1 MGYRAHTIPTLGLP
15 DSMLLS
21 VLRPGAAMALP
32 GPSAIYGMLRRVGE
46 ESERILSNLPSVDVQ
61 IVAADIHTVPKFC
74 ERLNVMYTP
83 HKASPCTCRAVEV
96 IAEVSRKGIGKPL
109 AMNPVKVVEEEKEKR
124 EDRPP
129 AERKR
134 TNVVAERL
142 DGILSFV
149 ESKYG
154 KKPLMEFDSEYTR
167 SKESRKLLI
176 STGWEF
182 TTRIRKDSL
191 IGRDVIG
198 RMESK
203 HLDIYGRWYETED
216 YGGRFQIV
224 GRRIF
229 PKLKGGGQRRSEIIL
244 YLSTRRLPARKVIE
258 ERSRRWRI
266 ENLFKN
272 VDIDST
278 PGNDDSEIRGYYTLA
293 FFMAE
298 LGIAFKASTK
308 TIGLL
313 LNREG
318 SMAVSNGVMKIRLK
332 NLDRRLL
339 TKMREYVDYINAES
353 KLKDAS
359 LSYKLMRR

>member
-1 MGYRAHTIPTLGLP
+1 MGYRAYTIPTLGLP
-15 DSMLLS
+15 DSTMLS
-21 VLRPGAAMALP
+21 VLRCDAAIALP
-32 GPSAIYGMLRRVGE
+32 RPSAIYGTLRRVGE
-46 ESERILSNLPSVDVQ
+46 ESERILANLPSIDAQ
-61 IVAADIHTVPKFC
+61 RIATDIHTVPKFC
-74 ERLNVMYTP
+74 EGLNVMYTP
-83 HKASPCTCRAVEV
+83 HKASPCLCRSVEV
-96 IAEVSRKGIGKPL
+96 IAEVSKKGIGKPL
-109 AMNPVKVVEEEKEKR
+109 AINPVKVAQEEKE
-124 EDRPP
+124 DGSPG
-129 AERKR
+129 ERKR
-134 TNVVAERL
+134 INVVAERL

-149 ESKYG
+149 ENKYG
-154 KKPLMEFDSEYTR
+154 KKPMEFDSEYTR
-167 SKESRKLLI
+167 SKESRRLLI
-176 STGWEF
+176 TKGWEF

-191 IGRDVIG
+191 IGREVIG

-203 HLDIYGRWYETED
+203 HLDVYGRWYEMDD

-229 PKLKGGGQRRSEIIL
+229 PKVKGSEQHRSEIIL
-244 YLSTRRLPARKVIE
+244 YLSTRKLSARKVIE
-258 ERSRRWRI
+258 ERSMRWRI

-298 LGIAFKASTK
+298 LGIAFRASTK
-308 TIGLL
+308 TVGLL

-339 TKMREYVDYINAES
+339 TKIRGYVDCINARS
-353 KLKDAS
+353 KRKDAS
-359 LSYKLMRR
+359 LSYKLMLR